1 MVVTGAV
8 GRHRDVWWQA
18 VAAQQRGGG
27 DGWASAV
34 TQQEDE
40 GNKGGGGRGEGGG
53 RGVKET
59 GSATPTAV
67 ATRRWMPVKHRGGG
81 GGDRGV
87 SSKGAARPAGHVTP
101 RVHACR
107 RRVRTVHQRAAHRPA
122 GEKRGVRGESGGG
135 RPSSGGRKRPGLAVG
150 MGSHTPMP
158 GGTAARLRSRGGGD
172 ARSRS
177 RIMRAEPR
185 AGGQEAVNG

>member
-27 DGWASAV
+27 DGWAPAV

-40 GNKGGGGRGEGGG
+40 GSKGGGGRGERGG

-81 GGDRGV
+81 GG
-87 SSKGAARPAGHVTP
+87 
-101 RVHACR
+101 
-107 RRVRTVHQRAAHRPA
+107 
-122 GEKRGVRGESGGG
+122 
-135 RPSSGGRKRPGLAVG
+135 
-150 MGSHTPMP
+150 
-158 GGTAARLRSRGGGD
+158 
-172 ARSRS
+172 
-177 RIMRAEPR
+177 
-185 AGGQEAVNG
+185 